1 MTHEA
6 LVHTHKDAIKKIAS
20 SHGAHQI
27 KLFGSVA
34 QGKSNTN
41 SDIDLLVSMNPGYS
55 LLNIIAIKQDLEDL
69 LGQNID
75 VVTESAISPY
85 IRDAILKE
93 AISL

>member
-1 MTHEA
+1 MTLET
-6 LVHTHKDAIKKIAS
+6 LVQTNKEAIKKIAS
-20 SHGAHQI
+20 SHGAEKI

-34 QGKSNTN
+34 QGKSNAN

-55 LLNIIAIKQDLEDL
+55 LLDIIAIKQDLEDL
-69 LGQNID
+69 LGQDID
-75 VVTESAISPY
+75 VVTEAAINPY